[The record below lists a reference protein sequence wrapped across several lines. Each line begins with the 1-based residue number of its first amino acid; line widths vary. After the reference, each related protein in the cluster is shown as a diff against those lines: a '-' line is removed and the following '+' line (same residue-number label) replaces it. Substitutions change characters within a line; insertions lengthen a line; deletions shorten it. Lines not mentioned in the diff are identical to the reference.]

1 MKKLDIKTLNQTN
14 KDIWSKLAIA
24 YEQKNWALIAK
35 NLKRLHGLQGYYLSR
50 LNLAEQEIRELE
62 LMFKA
67 SESQVN
73 QYERQ
78 WMEEVSKRNGT
89 FDRVNQRLDELF
101 GE

>member
-14 KDIWSKLAIA
+14 QDIWAKLKIA

-35 NLKRLHGLQGYYLSR
+35 NLKRLHALQGYYLSR
-50 LNLAEQEIRELE
+50 LNLAEHENKELE
-62 LMFKA
+62 LMLKS

-73 QYERQ
+73 QYEKQ

-89 FDRVNQRLDELF
+89 FDRVNHRLDELF
-101 GE
+101 GI

>member
-14 KDIWSKLAIA
+14 QDIWSKLAIA

-35 NLKRLHGLQGYYLSR
+35 NLKRLHALQGYYLSR
-50 LNLAEQEIRELE
+50 LNLAEQENRELQ
-62 LMFKA
+62 LMVNA
-67 SESQVN
+67 SESQIN
-73 QYERQ
+73 QYEKQ

-101 GE
+101 GV